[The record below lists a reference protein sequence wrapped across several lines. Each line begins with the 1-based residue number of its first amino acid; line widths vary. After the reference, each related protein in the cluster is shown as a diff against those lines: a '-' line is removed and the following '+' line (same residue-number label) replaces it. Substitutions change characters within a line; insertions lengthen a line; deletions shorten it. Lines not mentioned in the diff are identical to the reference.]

1 MNALPHL
8 GDFFVGKNPENAKDI
23 DEAFAKC
30 SELKCMNCTY
40 LRSKMKFIQKKNIEI
55 KPIVKVLNHLANW
68 KHERFMSLE

>member
-8 GDFFVGKNPENAKDI
+8 GDFLVGKNPENAKDI

-40 LRSKMKFIQKKNIEI
+40 LRSKMKFI
-55 KPIVKVLNHLANW
+55 
-68 KHERFMSLE
+68 